1 MALNRNGAP
10 QGSVSKRTVTAK
22 GDIIAATANAV
33 VDRLAVGAD
42 GTTLVANSSASTGV
56 SWAGNQAAGKNTFIN
71 GGFDIWQ
78 RGTSF
83 SIAFGTPQYTADRW
97 TNYFNV
103 AGTVTQDTS
112 LVQTGQKYGLRVT
125 ASANSANNAMYQVV
139 ETFNTLPLAGQTVTL
154 SAWVAGTSGKTPNVG
169 IDYSTNTDDTLLGT
183 YTTITGTA
191 IKSVTSSGTFQQVVY
206 NFAIPS
212 TAKTLRVALYSNV
225 MNNTDY
231 LTWSRAQLELGSTAT
246 TFTRAGGTLQGELAA
261 CQRYYYQPTTGAYW
275 NGQVVTTTTYY
286 VMVYFPVAMR
296 TAPTITNTSIVAGNF
311 PATASSA
318 AFAGTTSFANTRTAN
333 GTGAGGFADTYTASA
348 EL

>member
-1 MALNRNGAP
+1 MSIKYNGGYIP
-10 QGSVSKRTVTAK
+10 
-22 GDIIAATANAV
+22 
-33 VDRLAVGAD
+33 AVGAD

-83 SIAFGTPQYTADRW
+83 SIASGTPQYTADRW
-97 TNYFNV
+97 TNYFNA

-125 ASANSANNAMYQVV
+125 ASANSAGNTMYQVV

-154 SAWVAGTSGKTPNVG
+154 SAWVAGTSGKAPTVG

-212 TAKTLRVALYSNV
+212 TAKTLRVALYSNG

-231 LTWSRAQLELGSTAT
+231 LTWSRAQLELGSVAT
-246 TFTRAGGTLQGELAA
+246 PFARAGGTLSGELTA
-261 CQRYYYQPTTGAYW
+261 CQRYYYRVGGNNVYERFGQGYATSTTNVTVTFNQPTT
-275 NGQVVTTTTYY
+275 
-286 VMVYFPVAMR
+286 MR
-296 TAPTITNTSIVAGNF
+296 TAPSAIDYSTVIVADG
-311 PATASSA
+311 SSLFTVTNLTIDQA
-318 AFAGTTSFANTRTAN
+318 ARNVTSLNAAVSSGLTQFRPYGCGANNSTSAFI
-333 GTGAGGFADTYTASA
+333 GLSA